1 MLPLPEKSVLHRVC
15 GALFAAPAGLDYR
28 TKNEYNKANTILVFY
43 IQHIG
48 VKLCVLI

>member
-1 MLPLPEKSVLHRVC
+1 LIKLEKACCTGVC